1 MDRCD
6 GYGHESD
13 LTTIAREGDAP
24 ISLAMNENLPAPVQ
38 TDLTAE
44 VADIARRYKRANGPV
59 IRLVNRLG
67 GTLES
72 QLQALPASFRSQ
84 IERVT
89 AQALE
94 TSYHVAARAP
104 DLGSRA
110 PMIAAVAA
118 GAAGGAGGL
127 ATAVAELPFTVTLF
141 LNTIRAVA
149 RETGFDPEED
159 WVRAECLQVF
169 AAGSPL
175 AQDDGVNT
183 SFVASRLALTGSSV
197 RNLIATIAPKLAAV
211 LGQKLAAQ
219 AVPVIGAVSGA
230 ALNAAFLGYYREV
243 ARVRFELLKL
253 CQIHGADAVEAEF
266 RIAVTPPKVI
276 KA

>member
-1 MDRCD
+1 MDQM
-6 GYGHESD
+6 
-13 LTTIAREGDAP
+13 LP
-24 ISLAMNENLPAPVQ
+24 VSLS

-44 VADIARRYKRANGPV
+44 VAELARRYKRANGPV

-67 GTLES
+67 GALEN
-72 QLQALPASFRSQ
+72 QLSALPDGLRTQ
-84 IERVT
+84 LERVT

-94 TSYHVAARAP
+94 TSYGLAGRAP
-104 DLGSRA
+104 DLGQRG
-110 PMIAAVAA
+110 PMMAAMAA

-127 ATAVAELPFTVTLF
+127 PTALAELPVTVTLL
-141 LNTIRAVA
+141 LNTIRTAA
-149 RETGFDPEED
+149 RDAGFDPDED

-183 SFVASRLALTGSSV
+183 SFIASRLALTGSAV
-197 RNLIATIAPKLAAV
+197 QNLIATIAPKLAAV

-230 ALNAAFLGYYREV
+230 ALNAAFLSYYREV
-243 ARVRFELLKL
+243 AQVRFALLKL
-253 CQIHGADAVEAEF
+253 AKVHGSDTVEAEF

-276 KA
+276 RA

>member
-1 MDRCD
+1 MDQK
-6 GYGHESD
+6 
-13 LTTIAREGDAP
+13 LTTPSSPDFE
-24 ISLAMNENLPAPVQ
+24 
-38 TDLTAE
+38 AE
-44 VADIARRYKRANGPV
+44 VADLARRYKRANGPV

-72 QLQALPASFRSQ
+72 QLSALPDGLRGQ

-89 AQALE
+89 AQALQ
-94 TSYHVAARAP
+94 AAYGLASRTP
-104 DLGSRA
+104 DMGQRG
-110 PMIAAVAA
+110 PMAAVIAT

-127 ATAVAELPFTVTLF
+127 ATAVAELPVTVTLL
-141 LNTIRAVA
+141 LNAIRAEA
-149 RETGFDPEED
+149 RQAGLDPDED

-183 SFVASRLALTGSSV
+183 SFLASRLALTGSAV
-197 RNLIATIAPKLAAV
+197 QKLIGTIAPKLAAV

-230 ALNAAFLGYYREV
+230 ALNAAFLAYYREI
-243 ARVRFELLKL
+243 ARVRFALVKL
-253 CQIHGADAVEAEF
+253 GQVHGPDAVEAEF

-276 KA
+276 RA

>member
-1 MDRCD
+1 MDQK
-6 GYGHESD
+6 
-13 LTTIAREGDAP
+13 LPTTPTVNRADQ
-24 ISLAMNENLPAPVQ
+24 V
-38 TDLTAE
+38 AE
-44 VADIARRYKRANGPV
+44 LARRYKRANGPV

-67 GTLES
+67 NTLEGQMS
-72 QLQALPASFRSQ
+72 ALPDALRSQ

-94 TSYHVAARAP
+94 TSYGIAARTP
-104 DLGSRA
+104 DLGQRG
-110 PMIAAVAA
+110 PLAAVIAT

-127 ATAVAELPFTVTLF
+127 PTAIAELPVTVTLF
-141 LNTIRAVA
+141 LNAIRVEAQA
-149 RETGFDPEED
+149 AGLDPNAD

-169 AAGSPL
+169 AVGSPL

-183 SFVASRLALTGSSV
+183 SFLASRLALSGSAV
-197 RNLIATIAPKLAAV
+197 QNLITTIAPKLAAV

-219 AVPVIGAVSGA
+219 AVPILGAVSGA
-230 ALNAAFLGYYREV
+230 ALNAAFLSYYREV

-253 CQIHGADAVEAEF
+253 GQLYGTDAVAAEF
-266 RIAVTPPKVI
+266 RLATTPPKVI

>member
-1 MDRCD
+1 MDQ
-6 GYGHESD
+6 
-13 LTTIAREGDAP
+13 T
-24 ISLAMNENLPAPVQ
+24 LPVAST
-38 TDLTAE
+38 TDLAAE
-44 VADIARRYKRANGPV
+44 IAPLARRYKRANGPV

-67 GTLES
+67 GTLEH
-72 QLQALPASFRSQ
+72 QLSALPQGVRNQ
-84 IERVT
+84 LEKLT

-94 TSYHVAARAP
+94 ASYGIASRAP
-104 DLGSRA
+104 DIGTRA
-110 PMIAAVAA
+110 PMVAAVAA

-127 ATAVAELPFTVTLF
+127 ATAVAELPVTVTLF
-141 LNTIRAVA
+141 LNTIRSVA
-149 RETGFDPEED
+149 REAGLDPDED

-183 SFVASRLALTGSSV
+183 SFIASRLALTGSTAQ
-197 RNLIATIAPKLAAV
+197 NLIRTIAPRLAAV

-230 ALNAAFLGYYREV
+230 ALNAAFLSYYREI
-243 ARVRFELLKL
+243 ARVRFELVKL
-253 CQIHGADAVEAEF
+253 GHVHGAEAVEAEF

-276 KA
+276 RA